1 MPHSSI
7 FSLKVVPDFWNCFH
21 IQILTIKVEKKN
33 LKNPVCW
40 SKSRSE
46 QYPNIWMS
54 HILGCSW
61 TPNVNLAPFQILW
74 ECEQFSGL
82 KRPSS
87 RGRGEGTWNFSFS
100 SSDSLCWIPPGLGVC
115 GGFYQFSRCCAP
127 RLWGSAFPQTTATSS
142 RQALGDFAVFL
153 CLGKAPSH
161 PLQPA
166 VQHFLK
172 DCPPVLRLLCPAGS
186 LEVSHMHTFFFFFNE
201 PLAFCL
207 SFPSSSHRSLLFIS
221 HSFMCVHSN
230 TVPLK
235 NISTRSKAS
244 IWV

>member
-1 MPHSSI
+1 
-7 FSLKVVPDFWNCFH
+7 
-21 IQILTIKVEKKN
+21 
-33 LKNPVCW
+33 
-40 SKSRSE
+40 
-46 QYPNIWMS
+46 MS

-100 SSDSLCWIPPGLGVC
+100 SSGSLCWIPPGLGVC

-142 RQALGDFAVFL
+142 RQALGDFVVFL
-153 CLGKAPSH
+153 CLGEAPSH

-186 LEVSHMHTFFFFFNE
+186 LEVSHMHTFFFFFMSHLLSVSPFPVPPIVLYYLFPIPLCVFIPILCLLKTSLPAQKPVFEFKWGLRKLGE
-201 PLAFCL
+201 PKAALQHTLAHL
-207 SFPSSSHRSLLFIS
+207 
-221 HSFMCVHSN
+221 
-230 TVPLK
+230 
-235 NISTRSKAS
+235 
-244 IWV
+244 